1 MVALESSI
9 KIATLDPSGRFFKL
23 QIEYQSD
30 LFDTTPLSILTWIGP
45 NVWPLAFCPGDNE
58 VSLIL
63 INVETPTIFP
73 RDEVS
78 LIWIRNLSVP
88 SVVLSLDT
96 VLTTLPVLFV
106 IVQIPVKVLSVKSS
120 SLIVQST

>member
-9 KIATLDPSGRFFKL
+9 KIAILDPSGKL
-23 QIEYQSD
+23 LRLHIEYQSD
-30 LFDTTPLSILTWIGP
+30 LLVTTPLSILTWIGP
-45 NVWPLAFCPGDNE
+45 KIFPVEFCPGAID

-73 RDEVS
+73 ADEVS
-78 LIWIRNLSVP
+78 LIWIKNLSVP

-106 IVQIPVKVLSVKSS
+106 IVQIPVRELSV
-120 SLIVQST
+120 SLLL